1 VRQFVWPQNITLE
14 QTLSLAP
21 CVVLDVGKAT
31 FKFIQYT
38 TAKALAKSRTWRTV
52 SAKAASHEL
61 AGREYT
67 MTGPSLLLF
76 DGRQTNK
83 PILVGHPAVV
93 AGLMGDMAAG
103 LGFD

>member
-1 VRQFVWPQNITLE
+1 
-14 QTLSLAP
+14 
-21 CVVLDVGKAT
+21 
-31 FKFIQYT
+31 
-38 TAKALAKSRTWRTV
+38 
-52 SAKAASHEL
+52 
-61 AGREYT
+61 